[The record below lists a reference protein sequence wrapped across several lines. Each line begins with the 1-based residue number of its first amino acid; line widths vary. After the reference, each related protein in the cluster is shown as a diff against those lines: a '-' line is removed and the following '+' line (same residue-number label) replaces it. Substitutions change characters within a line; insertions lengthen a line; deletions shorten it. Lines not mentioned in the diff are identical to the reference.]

1 MPFPRPT
8 LSTLRQQAA
17 ADINGALA
25 GADGLLRRANL
36 NVIGTVQ
43 AGFANL
49 QYGYLDW
56 IALQAVPFTATGEYL
71 QAWGAL
77 KDIYQQGPQA
87 ASGGTTFSGTPGT
100 DIPLNTILVRADGA
114 TFISTA
120 DVQVGGG
127 GTIQVPAT
135 AQTAGSAGNTPVS
148 SVMSISQAI
157 EGVTTNG
164 TVTLAYTGGTDTQS
178 PDSFRSDVLQAFANP
193 PQGGAAQDYVTWALA
208 VNGVTRAWCLPNGMG
223 SGTVIVYTMFDE
235 SESAYN
241 GFPQGSNGVATG
253 EPRDTAATGDQ
264 LAVANYIFGP
274 YRQPVTALVYSCAPI
289 ADPKNF
295 TITNLN
301 PNTTAMKTA
310 VAAAI
315 TDTFLREGTP
325 GGVRLADGT
334 TGGTIALADVIAGID
349 AVPGLIDFIVTSPA
363 TDIVSTTGYLATLGT
378 ITW

>member
-193 PQGGAAQDYVTWALA
+193 PQGGAAQDYVTWRSLSMASRAHGVCLTAWDQEPLLSTQCLTNRNLHIMDFHKAVMALPL
-208 VNGVTRAWCLPNGMG
+208 VSRA
-223 SGTVIVYTMFDE
+223 T
-235 SESAYN
+235 
-241 GFPQGSNGVATG
+241 PQ
-253 EPRDTAATGDQ
+253 
-264 LAVANYIFGP
+264 
-274 YRQPVTALVYSCAPI
+274 RQ
-289 ADPKNF
+289 
-295 TITNLN
+295 
-301 PNTTAMKTA
+301 
-310 VAAAI
+310 
-315 TDTFLREGTP
+315 E
-325 GGVRLADGT
+325 
-334 TGGTIALADVIAGID
+334 
-349 AVPGLIDFIVTSPA
+349 TS
-363 TDIVSTTGYLATLGT
+363 SR
-378 ITW
+378 